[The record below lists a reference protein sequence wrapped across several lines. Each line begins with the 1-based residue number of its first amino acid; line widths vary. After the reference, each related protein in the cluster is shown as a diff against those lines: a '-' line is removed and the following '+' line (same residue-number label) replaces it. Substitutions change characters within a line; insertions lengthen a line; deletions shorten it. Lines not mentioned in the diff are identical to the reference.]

1 MIQIDRK
8 YVNTA
13 LLKKYRIED
22 TQKRMINLGQER
34 IESRH
39 NADHGVEFYGM
50 QMRKR
55 PS

>member
-22 TQKRMINLGQER
+22 TQKKDDKFRT
-34 IESRH
+34 
-39 NADHGVEFYGM
+39 
-50 QMRKR
+50 RKNR
-55 PS
+55 K